1 MAGGAAII
9 SEIDIGDAHA
19 VRLFHPI
26 AVGVAAQGPRWTL
39 GFFLAAV
46 QPIRPETCQSV
57 CVNRQMLT
65 LAAPRNIA
73 MNIQTSKPVP
83 DENAVVEIIDRNGH
97 VRPWSE
103 IRSEVLFKSMRGCN
117 FNVSHTCDGL
127 KVGRSTLY
135 RWLSNPG
142 R

>member
-1 MAGGAAII
+1 
-9 SEIDIGDAHA
+9 
-19 VRLFHPI
+19 
-26 AVGVAAQGPRWTL
+26 
-39 GFFLAAV
+39 
-46 QPIRPETCQSV
+46 
-57 CVNRQMLT
+57 
-65 LAAPRNIA
+65 

-83 DENAVVEIIDRNGH
+83 DENAVVEIIDRDGH